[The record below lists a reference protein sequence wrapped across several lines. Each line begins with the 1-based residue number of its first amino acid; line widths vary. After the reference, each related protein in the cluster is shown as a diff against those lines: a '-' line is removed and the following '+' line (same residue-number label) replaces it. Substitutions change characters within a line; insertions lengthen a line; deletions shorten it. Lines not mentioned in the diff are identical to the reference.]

1 MGERPEVPWQGKALM
16 ATRVCG
22 HSTAD
27 LLAIGFTKTEAVKW
41 RKIASR
47 YRSRKKPEPP
57 PGPWLERYRNKIKD
71 GWTCKSKRPAD
82 VDVATWMRYQRYTS
96 RCRCNGQP
104 FDDVYTYMARI
115 TPLVTSVEKPAPKPE
130 RYKRMRKADRVVC
143 KADVK
148 NIAAR
153 CRQIVAAKLR
163 EQGLS
168 LPPLKK

>member
-1 MGERPEVPWQGKALM
+1 MVARA
-16 ATRVCG
+16 CG

-57 PGPWLERYRNKIKD
+57 PGPWLERYRNKVKE

-96 RCRCNGQP
+96 RCRCNGRKPKSIYSYIKQRE
-104 FDDVYTYMARI
+104 A
-115 TPLVTSVEKPAPKPE
+115 EKRRALLPKAELKSTE
-130 RYKRMRKADRVVC
+130 RYKRLTQTERIKKVEGKADI
-143 KADVK
+143 KA
-148 NIAAR
+148 IAER

-168 LPPLKK
+168 LPPLKAV